1 MTMEQ
6 MQKFGKYLMI
16 IATELF
22 FLEKKTPCNT
32 QNYVM
37 SSKYA
42 VKTSI
47 SGPDNDV
54 TGNVT
59 TFWIGLMVNEII
71 PFNGHCDDIERLRAT
86 RG

>member
-1 MTMEQ
+1 MT
-6 MQKFGKYLMI
+6 L
-16 IATELF
+16 
-22 FLEKKTPCNT
+22 
-32 QNYVM
+32 
-37 SSKYA
+37 KYA

-59 TFWIGLMVNEII
+59 TFWNDIMVNEII
-71 PFNGHCDDIERLRAT
+71 LFNGHCDDSERLRAA